1 MTIYSLKLFLVT
13 ITLALMIAAISIDLG
28 GKIFA
33 NRFLLL
39 NLIGSVRPGTS
50 LEKLEKNSGPQVII
64 V

>member
-39 NLIGSVRPGTS
+39 NPIGTERAATL
-50 LEKLEKNSGPQVII
+50 LERLEKNSVRR
-64 V
+64 

>member
-39 NLIGSVRPGTS
+39 NQIGTGRPRPS
-50 LEKLEKNSGPQVII
+50 H
-64 V
+64 

>member
-1 MTIYSLKLFLVT
+1 MTIYSLKLLLVT

-39 NLIGSVRPGTS
+39 NPIGTGRPQPSHTRD
-50 LEKLEKNSGPQVII
+50 LKRCQRW
-64 V
+64 

>member
-39 NLIGSVRPGTS
+39 NPIGTEGPG
-50 LEKLEKNSGPQVII
+50 PRVIRET
-64 V
+64 

>member
-39 NLIGSVRPGTS
+39 NPIGTEGPPTKS
-50 LEKLEKNSGPQVII
+50 LERLEKMI
-64 V
+64 VRW

>member
-1 MTIYSLKLFLVT
+1 MTIYSLKLLLVT

-39 NLIGSVRPGTS
+39 NLIEAIRDLG
-50 LEKLEKNSGPQVII
+50 LVIRET
-64 V
+64 

>member
-39 NLIGSVRPGTS
+39 NPIGTEGPG
-50 LEKLEKNSGPQVII
+50 QVIRET
-64 V
+64 